1 MTSSTVKTIIINEQ
15 YYLVRIKGNINRQD
29 KQNIFSENVA
39 VKMCLMSD
47 KNKPF
52 LKKNRHS
59 STILNELNINVSII

>member
-15 YYLVRIKGNINRQD
+15 YYLVRIKGNINGQD

-52 LKKNRHS
+52 KKTAIHQQYWMN
-59 STILNELNINVSII
+59 

>member
-1 MTSSTVKTIIINEQ
+1 MTSSTMKTIIIINEQ

-39 VKMCLMSD
+39 VKICLMSD

-52 LKKNRHS
+52 KKTAIHQQY
-59 STILNELNINVSII
+59 